1 MPTHIAKD
9 GQSFS
14 DIAVQYFGQKDLAK
28 YIAEINKEPLDSPL
42 SDGQEIKLPTHLY
55 SMGKTEKGPNGPILN
70 LNYHKLKTSSKRS
83 IQLLDEHGNPV
94 PGANYV
100 VLVNDNEIARG
111 QLNSVGKAEIEI
123 KDDNYSIKF
132 TGM

>member
-1 MPTHIAKD
+1 MPTHIAKN

-14 DIAVQYFGQKDLAK
+14 DIAKQYFGQKDLAK
-28 YIAEINKEPLDSPL
+28 YVAEINQKPLDSPL

-55 SMGKTEKGPNGPILN
+55 SMGRTEKGLNGPILN
-70 LNYHKLKTSSKRS
+70 LNFHKLKTSSEKTIR
-83 IQLLDEHGNPV
+83 LLDEHGNPV

-100 VLVNDNEIARG
+100 VLVNDKEIAKG
-111 QLNSVGKAEIEI
+111 QLNSVGTAEIEI

>member
-1 MPTHIAKD
+1 MPTHIAKN

-14 DIAVQYFGQKDLAK
+14 DIAEQYFGRKDLAK
-28 YIAEINKEPLDSPL
+28 YIAEINKKPLDSPL

-70 LNYHKLKTSSKRS
+70 LNFHKLKTSSKKTIR
-83 IQLLDEHGNPV
+83 LLDEYGNPV
-94 PGANYV
+94 PGANFV
-100 VLVNDNEIARG
+100 VLVNDKEMAKG
-111 QLNSVGKAEIEI
+111 QLNSVGMDEIEI

-132 TGM
+132 LGM